1 MPYRRR
7 IGTAGIVFHVLNRGV
22 RRLQLF
28 DRPGDY
34 RAFLNVFGEAQKR
47 IPIRC
52 LAYCLMPNHFH
63 LVLLPRTDVELSTFM
78 GWLTATHSKRWHAN
92 RGTTGTGHVYQGR
105 YKAFP
110 VSSDTYFLRL
120 CRYVERNAL
129 RAGLVTR
136 AEDWPWC
143 SLAQR
148 AGRRSS
154 ITLAD
159 WPVSRP
165 QDWIDLVQLDVADET
180 RDVQSAVNRSSP
192 YGPKEWQV
200 RLAGQLNLASALV
213 PVGRPRKET
222 RVSQEPRNDSRG
234 PFSSER
240 STWPRCP

>member
-52 LAYCLMPNHFH
+52 LAYCLMQNHFH

-240 STWPRCP
+240 STRPRCP